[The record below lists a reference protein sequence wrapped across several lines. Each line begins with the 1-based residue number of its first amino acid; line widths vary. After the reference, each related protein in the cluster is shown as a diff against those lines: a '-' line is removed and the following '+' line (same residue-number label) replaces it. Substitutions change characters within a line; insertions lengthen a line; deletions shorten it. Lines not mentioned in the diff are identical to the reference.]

1 MMFLSNSLKKAERNS
16 LTHVLTINPRLR
28 FFFKIV
34 RKREMIR
41 IPIKKLLN
49 PQLEAIKDKAFLT
62 PKLESFFMMLVI
74 MKRVPRNLRPNRIH
88 LKTIYF

>member
-1 MMFLSNSLKKAERNS
+1 
-16 LTHVLTINPRLR
+16 
-28 FFFKIV
+28 
-34 RKREMIR
+34 MIQ

-62 PKLESFFMMLVI
+62 PKLELFFMMLVI

-88 LKTIYF
+88 LKTIYY